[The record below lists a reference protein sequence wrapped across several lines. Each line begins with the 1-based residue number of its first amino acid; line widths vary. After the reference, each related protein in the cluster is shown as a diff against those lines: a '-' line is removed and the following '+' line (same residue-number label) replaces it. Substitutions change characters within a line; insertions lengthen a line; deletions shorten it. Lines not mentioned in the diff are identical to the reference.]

1 MMRGMMM
8 NADRERRKEKSGER
22 GRTRV
27 SAEAFGTRRVSRV
40 AFRTRE
46 RADQLARRPPS
57 TNRASIARR
66 CASTGASTAPTRS
79 RIEKGRRT
87 AAAAIGGHRRARL
100 GACARGAGDATRLR
114 SGKRTMASARRLSRD
129 RDGRRASRARLAC
142 APAPKRTARESR
154 VRPTALGDPRWVVH
168 CLKSVT
174 KYMYKGHRI
183 DTVSKGCRMWC
194 SVCVRVVLTKY
205 QSHPETR
212 LTSYR
217 TSSCVSAT
225 SRPFSPPST

>member
-1 MMRGMMM
+1 M

-27 SAEAFGTRRVSRV
+27 SAEAFGTRENARRV

-46 RADQLARRPPS
+46 RADRLARRPPS

-87 AAAAIGGHRRARL
+87 AAAAIGGHRRASRSV
-100 GACARGAGDATRLR
+100 RAG
-114 SGKRTMASARRLSRD
+114 S
-129 RDGRRASRARLAC
+129 GRRDASPTRETYHGVC
-142 APAPKRTARESR
+142 AATVSRSRRTARVSR
-154 VRPTALGDPRWVVH
+154 AARVCAGAEEDRATRVGSVRLRREIRDGS
-168 CLKSVT
+168 CMKSVT
-174 KYMYKGHRI
+174 KDMYKGYKI

-194 SVCVRVVLTKY
+194 SVCVRAMLTKY